1 MNFFKVLGM
10 FLVCINISLSSE
22 LTKQEQSKRR
32 CLVLCEQSVNI
43 HLRDYCLTACVGSL
57 FLNRFFLAV
66 APVPYYVQ
74 CKETGSHKKL

>member
-1 MNFFKVLGM
+1 MNFFKLLGM
-10 FLVCINISLSSE
+10 FLVCMNTSLSSE

-43 HLRDYCLTACVGSL
+43 HLRDYCLTGCVGSL

-74 CKETGSHKKL
+74 CKETSSHKKL